1 MSLIRQK
8 QKCTETSQVASI
20 FPLTHMISVQSPD
33 NWTSTILSS
42 CHLGR
47 VSTTPYTLDQVN
59 SSGSATPAIAFSPK
73 KSLTNKPIFSQS
85 QALEVQKATVQIY
98 LQTKVQMRSWAC
110 KGFCFGNCIEP
121 KPIYSLYLNI
131 CVFIMKLCLF
141 IKNINYVLFLK
152 NKKHIY
158 NLV

>member
-1 MSLIRQK
+1 MNLIRQK

-20 FPLTHMISVQSPD
+20 FVHSPIWSQCNPQTIGHPQFCPPATWDVCQPHHTPLTR
-33 NWTSTILSS
+33 WTLQHHPIQPLLS
-42 CHLGR
+42 LQ
-47 VSTTPYTLDQVN
+47 T
-59 SSGSATPAIAFSPK
+59 
-73 KSLTNKPIFSQS
+73 LTNKSIFSQS